1 MRNHADIVLN
11 RKDMNISWCCSLQ
24 SVTAASLSDALNI
37 RQHSKMP
44 GTDICKQRNR
54 QKNLRRADW
63 RKKTKNGMDTERET
77 EGSVLGANALW
88 ERWACHEQLPAWWIR
103 KQVLLQHFPLSQTLS
118 LSLSLSHSLSLWP
131 LEWFATSLLIDNH
144 VGEKP
149 SEAYYRTLRCLRW
162 HFLAGVMTRWH

>member
-1 MRNHADIVLN
+1 
-11 RKDMNISWCCSLQ
+11 
-24 SVTAASLSDALNI
+24 
-37 RQHSKMP
+37 
-44 GTDICKQRNR
+44 
-54 QKNLRRADW
+54 
-63 RKKTKNGMDTERET
+63 MDTERET
-77 EGSVLGANALW
+77 EASVLGANALW

-118 LSLSLSHSLSLWP
+118 LSLSLSLSLWP

-162 HFLAGVMTRWH
+162 HFLAGVMTRWHYWETLQGRQWERAAEGKIAEMVGPSIFPSLTQWRGNVWKISCGEVYRLAISKGPF